1 MEITTF
7 MIISKKIISFS
18 LWGNK
23 PKYIQGA
30 IENVRLQKMYYPDW
44 ICRFYVDST
53 VASDIIGKLHDAE
66 ICYMPDSDGN
76 FGLFWRFL
84 PLDDLTVD
92 RFIVRDTDSRLN
104 VREAAAVRE
113 WEVSGKCFHIMRDH
127 QGHISVPICGAMWGA
142 TSDFRPGYIYLVNKW
157 LFENSHIYSMHDR
170 GKFFYTDQ
178 VFLTECIWPLI
189 ADKHLA
195 HESIVSEYKGEK
207 RNFTLTNADG
217 MFVGKQIEV

>member
-1 MEITTF
+1 MTIV
-7 MIISKKIISFS
+7 KKIISFS
-18 LWGNK
+18 LWGSN

-44 ICRFYVDST
+44 KCRFYVDNT
-53 VASDIIGKLHDAE
+53 VDIVEKLQEDAE
-66 ICYMPDSDGN
+66 IRHMPDSDDH

-84 PLDDLTVD
+84 PLDDPTIE

-142 TSDFRPGYIYLVNKW
+142 TSDFRPGYIDLLNKW
-157 LFENSHIYSMHDR
+157 LSENSHLYSMHDR

-178 VFLTECIWPLI
+178 VFLSECIWPLV

-195 HESIVSEYKGEK
+195 HESVVSEYKGEK
-207 RNFTLTNADG
+207 RNFALTNPDG